1 MKLNLVKKEKDSAEV
16 EVIGET
22 LAFVNAIK
30 EELWNDPNV
39 LEAAVIREHPYLAN
53 PKIWIKVK
61 SGNPIKALKDAA
73 KRLETKVKEMKKVYQ
88 IELK

>member
-53 PKIWIKVK
+53 PKIWIK